1 MNHRIQAMKNYTF
14 TIVYERDED
23 GRIIAICPALQGCY
37 AEGESEEEAR
47 ANIREA
53 IEAHIES
60 HIAHGDPIHTE
71 IHSEAISFAL

>member
-1 MNHRIQAMKNYTF
+1 MTNYQF

-23 GRIIAICPALQGCY
+23 GRVIALCPALQGCY

-60 HIAHGDPIHTE
+60 HIAHGDIIYPE
-71 IHSEAISFAL
+71 IHSEAISIAL

>member
-1 MNHRIQAMKNYTF
+1 MKQYQF

-37 AEGESEEEAR
+37 AEGETEEDAR
-47 ANIREA
+47 TNIREA

-60 HIAHGDPIHTE
+60 RLAHGDPIYTE
-71 IHSEAISFAL
+71 IGSEAISLAL